1 MRSLHLLFLDW
12 HHLNWKPLITII
24 TKIVIGLRHCISN
37 LLWHCHWLS
46 CLQLFQSCFHPL
58 FPTLT
63 SVLLSYALRPSLLL
77 SQVNLRLIK
86 KVTPMTL
93 TTWQFTSWY
102 YVNAQHLSFSTT
114 LHFVAQ
120 PLSSFS
126 ILGCHHLNEGAIN
139 YKRAIV
145 VDCDCFHLLLS
156 YMLSHH
162 PSCPLTLCPSLL
174 RSILLY
180 LAPPHLISYSK
191 QKENTERSPI
201 DFFPVHVF
209 QTAFSL
215 INWGKWL
222 RTSAPGPVPYIPF
235 SFALMS
241 SASRFASCLLPH
253 YAIKSRFCFPL
264 FIFPIPLPPL
274 LFPPL
279 HPPLLPL
286 HAPCPQNREA
296 LMIMYFSSQLDHAII
311 LLEQIFSSPHLH
323 LSSQYNMIPLFTFSS
338 LAWHC
343 HSLSLTDYTP
353 PLS

>member
-37 LLWHCHWLS
+37 LLWHCHLLS

-162 PSCPLTLCPSLL
+162 PSCPLTLCPSPL

-201 DFFPVHVF
+201 DFFQF
-209 QTAFSL
+209 
-215 INWGKWL
+215 
-222 RTSAPGPVPYIPF
+222 
-235 SFALMS
+235 
-241 SASRFASCLLPH
+241 
-253 YAIKSRFCFPL
+253 
-264 FIFPIPLPPL
+264 
-274 LFPPL
+274 
-279 HPPLLPL
+279 
-286 HAPCPQNREA
+286 
-296 LMIMYFSSQLDHAII
+296 MYFKLRFH
-311 LLEQIFSSPHLH
+311 
-323 LSSQYNMIPLFTFSS
+323 
-338 LAWHC
+338 
-343 HSLSLTDYTP
+343 
-353 PLS
+353 

>member
-1 MRSLHLLFLDW
+1 MYIKFVMTLSLTVLSATISELF
-12 HHLNWKPLITII
+12 PP
-24 TKIVIGLRHCISN
+24 
-37 LLWHCHWLS
+37 
-46 CLQLFQSCFHPL
+46 PL

-63 SVLLSYALRPSLLL
+63 WVLLSYALRPSLLL

-162 PSCPLTLCPSLL
+162 PSCSLTLCPSLL

-180 LAPPHLISYSK
+180 LAPPSLDFLLK
-191 QKENTERSPI
+191 AERKYGTFPNW
-201 DFFPVHVF
+201 FFF
-209 QTAFSL
+209 QF
-215 INWGKWL
+215 
-222 RTSAPGPVPYIPF
+222 
-235 SFALMS
+235 
-241 SASRFASCLLPH
+241 
-253 YAIKSRFCFPL
+253 
-264 FIFPIPLPPL
+264 
-274 LFPPL
+274 
-279 HPPLLPL
+279 
-286 HAPCPQNREA
+286 
-296 LMIMYFSSQLDHAII
+296 MYFKLRFH
-311 LLEQIFSSPHLH
+311 
-323 LSSQYNMIPLFTFSS
+323 
-338 LAWHC
+338 
-343 HSLSLTDYTP
+343 
-353 PLS
+353 

>member
-1 MRSLHLLFLDW
+1 
-12 HHLNWKPLITII
+12 
-24 TKIVIGLRHCISN
+24 
-37 LLWHCHWLS
+37 
-46 CLQLFQSCFHPL
+46 
-58 FPTLT
+58 
-63 SVLLSYALRPSLLL
+63 
-77 SQVNLRLIK
+77 
-86 KVTPMTL
+86 MTL

-145 VDCDCFHLLLS
+145 VDCDGFHLLLS

-162 PSCPLTLCPSLL
+162 PSCSLTLCPSLL

-235 SFALMS
+235 SFASMS
-241 SASRFASCLLPH
+241 SALASYLSSRGFTSPSPSSPFPFLL
-253 YAIKSRFCFPL
+253 FF
-264 FIFPIPLPPL
+264 
-274 LFPPL
+274 FPPL
-279 HPPLLPL
+279 HSPLLPL
-286 HAPCPQNREA
+286 HALCPQNLGA
-296 LMIMYFSSQLDHAII
+296 LEDSLVQYPWSLLPSTFLCIALITQYITLPLHCLI
-311 LLEQIFSSPHLH
+311 L
-323 LSSQYNMIPLFTFSS
+323 Y
-338 LAWHC
+338 
-343 HSLSLTDYTP
+343 
-353 PLS
+353 